1 MLSIPWIERIA
12 ASLGALSVSWLTQQ
26 QPAAWP
32 VGLLMVLRYIWIF
45 YDARLYAE
53 TCLQWRGNL
62 RLAV

>member
-1 MLSIPWIERIA
+1 MLSILWIERIA

-26 QPAAWP
+26 KPAAWP

-45 YDARLYAE
+45 YDPQLYAKI
-53 TCLQWRGNL
+53 CLQWRGNL